1 MTLPRDT
8 ICVTNAESWVVFDVV
23 GHLIEFLIDTDA
35 NFLVETQRIGDL
47 SNHKGYVMGLSGK
60 IQGHSFLET
69 LLCNINGQ
77 LFLDSFLF
85 VTACL
90 TPLIGSDLL
99 TKIRGFSVS

>member
-1 MTLPRDT
+1 MVLQSEDLWGLRLKVTLPRDT

-60 IQGHSFLET
+60 YKGT
-69 LLCNINGQ
+69 
-77 LFLDSFLF
+77 
-85 VTACL
+85 
-90 TPLIGSDLL
+90 
-99 TKIRGFSVS
+99 VSWRPFCATSMASCF